1 MKKMLNALLAA
12 VLSISI
18 CGCSS
23 DSAEEENETAD
34 PAAQIEE
41 EPEEKETVVQE
52 EELIDDPAWETL
64 NSLGKVETENG
75 LFFVTVTLPADLAG
89 DDITQES
96 IDAAAGETYTS
107 GKLNDDGSVTY
118 KMTKRQHKN
127 MLDTL
132 RAGLDETL
140 KEMCESDEYAFSQIT
155 HNDDFTS
162 FDVKLTTEELGLS
175 ESFMVMAFYMYGGMY
190 SIFTGKQSD
199 VIVNFYSADGQLIET
214 ANSANIGG

>member
-1 MKKMLNALLAA
+1 MKKVLNTLFAA
-12 VLSISI
+12 VLCVSI

-23 DSAEEENETAD
+23 GTSEEENETAE
-34 PAAQIEE
+34 PVAETEE
-41 EPEEKETVVQE
+41 EHEEEETVTQE

-64 NSLGKVETENG
+64 SSLGKVETENG

-89 DDITQES
+89 EGITQEA

-107 GKLNDDGSVTY
+107 GKLNEDGSVTY

-132 RAGLDETL
+132 AAGMDETL
-140 KEMCESDEYAFSQIT
+140 KEMCESDEYAFAEIT

-162 FDVKLTTEELGLS
+162 FDVKLTTQELGLS

-199 VIVNFYSADGQLIET
+199 VTVNFYSSDGQLIET
-214 ANSANIGG
+214 GNSADFGG